1 MEELIKIG
9 SLFKFKYS
17 DIKTLIVS
25 IFLKFNLKFICTT
38 NGSINSSMYDGKNF
52 VTVKSYNV
60 KSVDNLGA
68 GDNFLASLINEF
80 FIKKNSIKDSLKIA
94 SAYGAL
100 TTIKNGATPTIKPS
114 EINKLLKK

>member
-1 MEELIKIG
+1 
-9 SLFKFKYS
+9 
-17 DIKTLIVS
+17 
-25 IFLKFNLKFICTT
+25 
-38 NGSINSSMYDGKNF
+38 
-52 VTVKSYNV
+52 
-60 KSVDNLGA
+60 
-68 GDNFLASLINEF
+68 LASLINEF